1 LHLTL
6 RSITGNPFRSGLIF
20 ACVTVAAAF
29 AILGTQVI
37 QGARQNMQL
46 SLASINSPQADIMV
60 FPSRSAYTSTGVEM
74 MDFEGLLGE
83 LSVIPGVAAVSPQ
96 IRLSTIQNSPYCKKS
111 EMYLVAFDPK
121 TDFTVMPKL
130 TTPLQSELGVG
141 ESISGCFVT
150 KPQDGETLAL
160 PGAKLNLAGQLSST
174 GTSLDQSLFVTI
186 DTALKLARDPQ
197 NQAEKK
203 PRIAI
208 DTLPVILVKT
218 SPGSN
223 PKNVLKDILVQI
235 PFITALEGGNY
246 FELER
251 SQMVSLL
258 KAIPGLLA
266 VIWLLTMVCISL
278 VFSISVN
285 ARRREI
291 GVLRVL
297 GFTRAFVLKS
307 ILKEGFLLA
316 LGGGLV
322 GAGVSAFV
330 LGYFG
335 DKLGSSLGLPLVLP
349 GISAQFIMVMA
360 VLALAII
367 SVTLA
372 ALYPAWRISRQE
384 PANIIKG

>member
-1 LHLTL
+1 
-6 RSITGNPFRSGLIF
+6 
-20 ACVTVAAAF
+20 
-29 AILGTQVI
+29 
-37 QGARQNMQL
+37 
-46 SLASINSPQADIMV
+46 
-60 FPSRSAYTSTGVEM
+60 
-74 MDFEGLLGE
+74 
-83 LSVIPGVAAVSPQ
+83 
-96 IRLSTIQNSPYCKKS
+96 
-111 EMYLVAFDPK
+111 
-121 TDFTVMPKL
+121 
-130 TTPLQSELGVG
+130 
-141 ESISGCFVT
+141 
-150 KPQDGETLAL
+150 
-160 PGAKLNLAGQLSST
+160 
-174 GTSLDQSLFVTI
+174 
-186 DTALKLARDPQ
+186 
-197 NQAEKK
+197 
-203 PRIAI
+203 
-208 DTLPVILVKT
+208 
-218 SPGSN
+218 
-223 PKNVLKDILVQI
+223 
-235 PFITALEGGNY
+235 
-246 FELER
+246 
-251 SQMVSLL
+251 MVSLL

-266 VIWLLTMVCISL
+266 VIWLLTMASISL

-307 ILKEGFLLA
+307 ILKEGFLLS

-322 GAGVSAFV
+322 GVGVSAFV